1 MTSASPS
8 ETLRAYL
15 CDAAKVGVCSDLNL
29 PWAAVWEQTAKLNC
43 NSAHSCRWCTE
54 YVPGLS
60 ELHIQRLLQSEITET
75 NTNCYCPL
83 PIMCVCI
90 PLIRWLMITSL
101 FTQVHNHIDNI
112 AYIGRLWSYRASCNK
127 WIYQSSTSCL
137 VQPCN
142 YEMNFISMQPRH
154 EFDEQV
160 GHLIVMW

>member
-43 NSAHSCRWCTE
+43 NSAHSCR

-75 NTNCYCPL
+75 LVFASGLSFFAGVLCVTVCVYQYKLFCLLSFANYVCVY
-83 PIMCVCI
+83 PIDKVI
-90 PLIRWLMITSL
+90 
-101 FTQVHNHIDNI
+101 ND
-112 AYIGRLWSYRASCNK
+112 YIIVY
-127 WIYQSSTSCL
+127 SSA
-137 VQPCN
+137 
-142 YEMNFISMQPRH
+142 
-154 EFDEQV
+154 
-160 GHLIVMW
+160 